1 MAKLDTGDGSPNAV
15 LNGTI
20 NFLESGG
27 TLGRLLQGSIF
38 GILVSI
44 ATGGVNLIQSV
55 FGLVVAPLDAAA
67 SVVSQFFIATVL
79 GPLGIIETTA
89 DASGGAI
96 ASQFGPFALLVGVG
110 VVLGA
115 FWLIIQF
122 LEEDQT
128 PDFVAV
134 PGFPDIPAIGPLDV
148 GVEEEDEQG
157 D

>member
-1 MAKLDTGDGSPNAV
+1 MAKLDTGNGSPNAV

-55 FGLVVAPLDAAA
+55 FGLVVAPLDSAA
-67 SVVSQFFIATVL
+67 SVVSEFFVATVL

-89 DASGGAI
+89 AASGSAI
-96 ASQFGPFALLVGVG
+96 ASQFGPFALLVGIG

-115 FWLIIQF
+115 FWIIIQF
-122 LEEDQT
+122 LEEDET

-134 PGFPDIPAIGPLDV
+134 PGFPDVPAIGPLDV